1 MAKKQTYDFD
11 LIVIGSGAGGS
22 VAADIAARAGKRVA
36 IVEADVLGGECP
48 NYGCIPTKAL
58 LHAAQTYD
66 SARGAEKFGI
76 RLSAMGYNYPSIK
89 AWKDTAVRRTGTSD
103 SEKYYRSQN
112 ITLLRGKAH
121 FLSPHEITVN
131 RRHVSGN
138 YFLIATGSVM
148 HPPEITGL
156 DKVDYLTS
164 RSILDI
170 IRAPKSLC
178 IIGAGS
184 TGCEFAELF
193 ATFGTKVTIID
204 IAQRVLPSEDEETSA
219 IVESHMTKQRGI
231 RILTKAK
238 VISVATDGPMT
249 RITYLRGGEQH
260 TLKAEKLL
268 VTTNKTPNTD
278 LGLENAGVQYSHRG
292 IDVNEHLQ
300 TSVPHIYAAGDV
312 LGRYMYTHVGVYE
325 SRVVANN
332 ILRKHKVATD
342 YRAVPRV
349 TFITPEVASVGLT
362 ESDCLRRDL
371 EKKVAIAP
379 LNIISRSNVTDKRE
393 GFCKVI
399 TDRNGIL
406 IGGTV
411 VGPHAG
417 EIIHELTLAIQ
428 YGLTSAE
435 VANALHAFP
444 SWSEIVRVACSK
456 IRVK

>member
-36 IVEADVLGGECP
+36 IVETDMLGGECP
-48 NYGCIPTKAL
+48 NYGCVPTKAL
-58 LHAAQTYD
+58 LHAANLYD
-66 SARGAEKFGI
+66 SARGAERFGI

-89 AWKDTAVRRTGTSD
+89 SWKDTAVRRTGTSD

-112 ITLLRGKAH
+112 ITLLRGTAH

-131 RRHVSGN
+131 RRHISSH
-138 YFLIATGSVM
+138 YFLVATGSVM
-148 HPPEITGL
+148 RLPDIVGL
-156 DKVDYLTS
+156 DKITYLTS
-164 RSILDI
+164 RTALDI
-170 IRAPKSLC
+170 IRPPKSIC

-184 TGCEFAELF
+184 TGCEFAELL
-193 ATFGTKVTIID
+193 ATFGTKVTIMD
-204 IAQRVLPSEDEETSA
+204 IAGRILPNEDEETSNL
-219 IVESHMTKQRGI
+219 IESYMSKQRGMT
-231 RILTKAK
+231 ILTKTKIINIAD
-238 VISVATDGPMT
+238 DGPMVKV
-249 RITYLRGGEQH
+249 TYLRGGEQH
-260 TLKAEKLL
+260 TVKAEKIL
-268 VTTNKTPNTD
+268 VTTQKTPNTD
-278 LGLENAGVQYSHRG
+278 LGLENAGVEFSHRG

-342 YRAVPRV
+342 YRAIPRV
-349 TFITPEVASVGLT
+349 TYITPEVASVGVT

-371 EKKVAIAP
+371 EVKTAIAP
-379 LNIISRSNVTDKRE
+379 LNIISRSNVTDTRD

-399 TDRNGIL
+399 TDRSGVL

-435 VANALHAFP
+435 VANAIHAFP

-456 IRVK
+456 IKI

>member
-36 IVEADVLGGECP
+36 IVETDMLGGECP
-48 NYGCIPTKAL
+48 NYGCVPTKAL
-58 LHAAQTYD
+58 LHAANLYD
-66 SARGAEKFGI
+66 SARGAERFGI

-89 AWKDTAVRRTGTSD
+89 SWKDTAVRRTGTSD

-112 ITLLRGKAH
+112 ITLLRGTAH

-131 RRHVSGN
+131 RRHISSH
-138 YFLIATGSVM
+138 YFLVATGSVM
-148 HPPEITGL
+148 RLPDIVGL
-156 DKVDYLTS
+156 DKITYLTS
-164 RSILDI
+164 RTALDI
-170 IRAPKSLC
+170 IRPPKSIC

-184 TGCEFAELF
+184 TGCEFAELL
-193 ATFGTKVTIID
+193 ATFGTKVTIMD
-204 IAQRVLPSEDEETSA
+204 IAGRILPNEDEETSSL
-219 IVESHMTKQRGI
+219 IESYMSKQRGMT
-231 RILTKAK
+231 ILTKTKIINIAD
-238 VISVATDGPMT
+238 DGPMVKV
-249 RITYLRGGEQH
+249 TYLRGGEQN
-260 TLKAEKLL
+260 TVKAEKIL
-268 VTTNKTPNTD
+268 VTTQKTPNTD
-278 LGLENAGVQYSHRG
+278 LGLENAGVEFSHRG

-342 YRAVPRV
+342 YRAIPRV
-349 TFITPEVASVGLT
+349 TYITPEVASVGVT

-371 EKKVAIAP
+371 EVKTAIAP
-379 LNIISRSNVTDKRE
+379 LNIISRSNVTDTRD

-399 TDRNGIL
+399 TDRSGVL

-435 VANALHAFP
+435 VANAIHAFP

-456 IRVK
+456 IKI

>member
-36 IVEADVLGGECP
+36 IVETDMLGGECP
-48 NYGCIPTKAL
+48 NYGCVPTKAL
-58 LHAAQTYD
+58 LHAANLYD
-66 SARGAEKFGI
+66 SARGAERFGI

-89 AWKDTAVRRTGTSD
+89 SWKDTAVRRTGTSD

-112 ITLLRGKAH
+112 ITLLRGTAH

-131 RRHVSGN
+131 RRHISSH
-138 YFLIATGSVM
+138 YFLVATGSVM
-148 HPPEITGL
+148 HLPDIIGL
-156 DKVDYLTS
+156 DKISYLTS
-164 RSILDI
+164 RTALDM
-170 IRAPKSLC
+170 IRPPKSIC

-184 TGCEFAELF
+184 TGCEFAELL

-204 IAQRVLPSEDEETSA
+204 IAGRILPNEDEETSSL
-219 IVESHMTKQRGI
+219 IESYMSKQRGMT
-231 RILTKAK
+231 ILTKTKIINIAD
-238 VISVATDGPMT
+238 DGPMVKV
-249 RITYLRGGEQH
+249 TYLRGGEQH
-260 TLKAEKLL
+260 TVKAEKIL
-268 VTTNKTPNTD
+268 VTTQKTPNTD
-278 LGLENAGVQYSHRG
+278 LGLENAGVEFSHRG

-342 YRAVPRV
+342 YRAIPRV
-349 TFITPEVASVGLT
+349 TYITPEVASVGLT

-371 EKKVAIAP
+371 EVKTAIAP
-379 LNIISRSNVTDKRE
+379 LNIISRSNVTDTRD

-399 TDRNGIL
+399 TDRSGVL

-411 VGPHAG
+411 GGPHAG

-428 YGLTSAE
+428 YSLTSAE
-435 VANALHAFP
+435 VANAIHAFP

-456 IRVK
+456 IKI